1 MAAVG
6 KACPESGVRRAIRD
20 WLRSSAAWKMP
31 LILGKILFIPL
42 LVALAT
48 SASSLAAGG
57 NRPIEIGLGPG
68 QGPAGEIVVC
78 DRAGTSVRR
87 FVGLGRRLDLTVSGP
102 DELLVS
108 DPTRGQ
114 VLRVKSDGT
123 VLARLDVPVRDQ
135 RQAVRVTRGG
145 GMLVAAGQ
153 AGVLELDG
161 SGELRRQIPSPVR
174 GLFASAAIQLVD
186 GSLLM
191 LFHRHDEGL
200 FRLFHLPTGDGD
212 ASEVVL
218 PVGQG
223 ELRGFT
229 TVRWLLDANGLV
241 LKYDQG
247 CQVFSI
253 QESPV
258 SFALQESFE
267 LDHPLFV
274 SLLDAGDVL
283 VSEGD
288 HFIRRFRKGVSQDS
302 FQVIHKPTSA
312 VFMPAQQLYLI
323 AYDYT
328 EDQVWPDWREALEKA
343 PPFPWVRFSLWILGG
358 AVASGLL
365 ISLVGCQRRR
375 QHDGVG
381 TAQDV
386 PESSASGCRLD
397 ARLAV
402 ALVLFGIA
410 LAGYGDHLLRSRAG
424 LGWLAPYL
432 LGALLAGVVC
442 RLARPRPAR
451 ADWLCASGIVGP
463 WRLAVWLAGI
473 GVAGSALVF
482 YWGYQGIHYADRV
495 GLWTALIVIVLAVCA
510 GDPRTYWKRVS
521 GHLPYLIVPVLVG
534 LVTVG
539 YRLRDV
545 PANCHFDFTFYV
557 LAGLDVLDGLSSS
570 IWDNAFVPVPVIGT
584 FPEMLGTMIAG
595 RTELGFRLGNAVFCL
610 SGVVAVYVLGTVLR
624 GRVAGML
631 AGILTAG
638 NLAFF
643 HFARLPSNGVS
654 AVAALWVL
662 ALFAAALKS
671 GSWRLWTLCG
681 LMSGFTFLLWPVAR
695 VGPVAVFGFAVLA
708 TFVHFGRARR
718 HWLGPVMLAVTFLV
732 VMSPVL
738 PTWVRA
744 PMLALPRVNESMT
757 VFNAAEGW
765 RTGPLVESF
774 GEPLLR
780 SFSWFFNGH
789 DRSTQGSLSPAF
801 NSLESV
807 LFSVGLVVI
816 VLEVFSASTLLLML
830 LGVTLVTCGA
840 WAGSPPWYTRLLPT
854 APIAALL
861 MALALDSILAWI
873 RSRRSRTVSVVALVI
888 VTLGALVSSQHNF
901 GRYQRYETGATSHYP
916 MMEMV
921 AIGRRMRELGSGY
934 DFYLVTT
941 HRPDWGVR
949 YSSRF
954 GELLPFIW
962 DLRIGEIRD
971 PLRRLPERGERPLA
985 IFLQAARVDQ
995 DLAIVR
1001 EAYQRVEVEEVKAFS
1016 GEIRAVL
1023 AVIP

>member
-1 MAAVG
+1 
-6 KACPESGVRRAIRD
+6 
-20 WLRSSAAWKMP
+20 MP
-31 LILGKILFIPL
+31 LILGKSLLIPL
-42 LVALAT
+42 LVVLVLLA
-48 SASSLAAGG
+48 SNAVAGG
-57 NRPIEIGLGPG
+57 ERPSEIRLGPDAAA
-68 QGPAGEIVVC
+68 AGEIVVC
-78 DRAGTSVRR
+78 DRAGTPIRR
-87 FVGLGRRLDLTVSGP
+87 LVGLGRRLDLTVSGP

-123 VLARLDVPVRDQ
+123 VLARLELPVRDQ
-135 RQAVRVTRGG
+135 RRAVRVTNDG

-153 AGVLELDG
+153 EGVLEFDG
-161 SGELRRQIPSPVR
+161 SGELRRQIPPPVQD
-174 GLFASAAIQLVD
+174 LFASAAIGLAD

-200 FRLFHLPTGDGD
+200 FRLFHLPAGDD
-212 ASEVVL
+212 VANEVVL
-218 PVGQG
+218 PVEEG

-229 TVRWLLDANGLV
+229 AVRWLLDANGLV
-241 LKYDQG
+241 LRYDQG

-253 QESPV
+253 QESPL
-258 SFALQESFE
+258 SFAHRESLE
-267 LDHPLFV
+267 LHHPLFV
-274 SLLDAGDVL
+274 SLLDAGDVV

-302 FQVIHKPTSA
+302 FQVVHGPTSA

-323 AYDYT
+323 AYDHV
-328 EDQVWPDWREALEKA
+328 EDQVWPDWRQALERA

-358 AVASGLL
+358 AAASGLL
-365 ISLVGCQRRR
+365 ISRVGRQCRR
-375 QHDGVG
+375 QHDGMG
-381 TAQDV
+381 TAQGV
-386 PESSASGCRLD
+386 PGSSPTGCRID

-402 ALVLFGIA
+402 TLVLSGIA
-410 LAGYGDHLLRSRAG
+410 LAGYGDHLMRSEVG
-424 LGWLAPYL
+424 LGWLAPYV

-442 RLARPRPAR
+442 RLARPRSAG

-463 WRLAVWLAGI
+463 WRLALWLAGI

-482 YWGYQGIHYADRV
+482 FWGYREIHYADRV

-510 GDPRTYWKRVS
+510 GNPRTYWKSVS
-521 GHLPYLIVPVLVG
+521 GHLPYLVVPLLVG

-545 PANCHFDFTFYV
+545 PANCHFDFTLYV
-557 LAGLDVLDGLSSS
+557 LSGLDVLDGLCRS
-570 IWDNAFVPVPVIGT
+570 IWDNGFVPVPVIGT
-584 FPEMLGTMIAG
+584 LPEMLGTVIAG

-662 ALFAAALKS
+662 ALVAAALKS

-695 VGPVAVFGFAVLA
+695 VGPVAVYGFAVLV
-708 TFVHFGRARR
+708 TLVHFGRARR
-718 HWLGPVMLAVTFLV
+718 HWLGPVMLAVAFLV

-738 PTWVRA
+738 PTWFRA

-757 VFNAAEGW
+757 VLNAAEGW

-780 SFSWFFNGH
+780 SFSWFFNGY
-789 DRSTQGSLSPAF
+789 DMSTQGSLSPAF

-816 VLEVFSASTLLLML
+816 VFEVFSASTLLLVF

-873 RSRRSRTVSVVALVI
+873 RSRRSRAVSLVALAI
-888 VTLGALVSSQHNF
+888 VTLGAIVSSQHNF
-901 GRYQRYETGATSHYP
+901 IRYLRYETGATSHYP

-921 AIGRRMRELGSGY
+921 AIGRRMRELGPDY

-941 HRPDWGVR
+941 HRPDWQVR

-962 DLRIGEIRD
+962 GLRVGEVRD
-971 PLRRLPERGERPLA
+971 PLRSLPAKGERPLA
-985 IFLQAARVDQ
+985 IFLQAARADQ
-995 DLAIVR
+995 DLATVR

-1023 AVIP
+1023 AVIR